1 MPGFRQKLI
10 ASLGEITLGPS
21 QCRHARCS
29 LPLAQPSPNSTTAK
43 PTTEVRLSLASLT
56 TLDMCRSKTPP
67 VPLSEL
73 FLSAP
78 KSDSCCWLRAE
89 SQALFLSDL
98 KPQSC
103 PASELFLFWH
113 AGEASLGA
121 SQGGGKR
128 HLLPPMTLNDTRPRC
143 HGPLIEID

>member
-1 MPGFRQKLI
+1 MSP
-10 ASLGEITLGPS
+10 
-21 QCRHARCS
+21 CS
-29 LPLAQPSPNSTTAK
+29 LLATTSPALAK
-43 PTTEVRLSLASLT
+43 LNNGEAYYGGALLSLASLT

-113 AGEASLGA
+113 AGEASLGS